1 MGFQT
6 KRNTIGPLVFNKI
19 SVPWYRI
26 LANLTIRRKS
36 SRGEGYNGM
45 NIGFETFPMKA

>member
-26 LANLTIRRKS
+26 LANPTIRRKS